1 VDSFFAN
8 IVVSSLI
15 SMATWTDENTRIVCE
30 IFAEQVLIGNRSST
44 HLNKAGFT
52 NVIEKFKERTN
63 ILYTKKQFKN
73 KWEKLKVEYGIWKQL
88 VDKQTGIGWDES
100 GQNIDMPEEWWKKM
114 ANVSLNNFFAQG
126 GHYVFDRK
134 AR

>member
-63 ILYTKKQFKN
+63 ILYTKM
-73 KWEKLKVEYGIWKQL
+73 W
-88 VDKQTGIGWDES
+88 
-100 GQNIDMPEEWWKKM
+100 
-114 ANVSLNNFFAQG
+114 
-126 GHYVFDRK
+126 
-134 AR
+134 

>member
-114 ANVSLNNFFAQG
+114 ANVSLNNFFAQR